1 MKKLLAII
9 IFVFD
14 VITGPF
20 ICIGVSVYLLIRYT
34 LFSSTCMHWYDGIV
48 ITKDYLNV
56 MLKQLEKGS
65 YNNIEW
71 NIFSAIMPICSKLC
85 KTYHEYKHLL

>member
-1 MKKLLAII
+1 MKEITIQQALEQNLRII
-9 IFVFD
+9 ID
-14 VITGPF
+14 NAYDLSVIFQHDKELSKHYLNFF
-20 ICIGVSVYLLIRYT
+20 I
-34 LFSSTCMHWYDGIV
+34 MA
-48 ITKDYLNV
+48 NV